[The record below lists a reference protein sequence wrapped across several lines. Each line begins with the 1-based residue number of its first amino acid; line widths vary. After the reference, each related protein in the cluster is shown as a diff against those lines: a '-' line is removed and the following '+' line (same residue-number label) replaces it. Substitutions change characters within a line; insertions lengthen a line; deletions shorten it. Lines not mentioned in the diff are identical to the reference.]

1 VARAAG
7 DTPARTA
14 AGRGGRRGGPE
25 LDPLVHERVRLGI
38 LSALA
43 VSPKLDFGEL
53 AELLAVTPGNLSAHA
68 RKLEEAGYLTVRKH
82 FVGRHP
88 RTEFRLAPRGRSAL
102 ERYLDQMEA
111 LIRDVRAPAPGGD
124 A

>member
-1 VARAAG
+1 MAETGA
-7 DTPARTA
+7 ART
-14 AGRGGRRGGPE
+14 GRRRPATGPE
-25 LDPLVHERVRLGI
+25 LDPLVHERVRLRI

-43 VSPKLDFGEL
+43 VTATLDFGEL
-53 AELLAVTPGNLSAHA
+53 ADLLSVTPGNLSAHA
-68 RKLEEAGYLTVRKH
+68 RKLEDAGYLTVRKH

-88 RTEFRLAPRGRSAL
+88 RTEFALAPRGRTAL

-111 LIRDVRAPAPGGD
+111 LIRDVRSPAREGG